1 MSITRLA
8 HLILAAVLV
17 PLLVLDVVP
26 PTAAQAPAPTSLVGQ
41 LLVASPS
48 MSDPR
53 FQRTVILMVQHNR
66 QGALGIVINRPVG
79 ERPLSDL
86 MKMIGEKEAGAP
98 GQVRLFAGGPVQLE
112 LGFVVHSAEYRQSE
126 TVAVDRHVAVTSSRE
141 ILRDIANNKGPI
153 KSLVAFGYAGWSPG
167 QLEGELKGQ
176 FWVTA
181 PVDPMLI
188 FDEDREKVYDAA
200 FARRTLDL

>member
-1 MSITRLA
+1 M
-8 HLILAAVLV
+8 
-17 PLLVLDVVP
+17 
-26 PTAAQAPAPTSLVGQ
+26 
-41 LLVASPS
+41 
-48 MSDPR
+48 
-53 FQRTVILMVQHNR
+53 
-66 QGALGIVINRPVG
+66 
-79 ERPLSDL
+79 
-86 MKMIGEKEAGAP
+86 
-98 GQVRLFAGGPVQLE
+98 QLE
-112 LGFVVHSAEYRQSE
+112 LGFVVHSAEYRRSE

-181 PVDPMLI
+181 PVDLTLI

>member
-1 MSITRLA
+1 VSITRLA

-17 PLLVLDVVP
+17 PLLLLDVVP

-41 LLVASPS
+41 LLIASPS

-86 MKMIGEKEAGAP
+86 MKMIGEKETGAP

-126 TVAVDRHVAVTSSRE
+126 TVVVDGNVAVTSSRE

-181 PVDPMLI
+181 PVDLALI

>member
-17 PLLVLDVVP
+17 PLLLLDVVP

-53 FQRTVILMVQHNR
+53 FQRTVILMVQHSR

-86 MKMIGEKEAGAP
+86 MKMIGEKETEAL

-126 TVAVDRHVAVTSSRE
+126 TVAVDGNVAVTSSRE

-181 PVDPMLI
+181 PVDPTLI